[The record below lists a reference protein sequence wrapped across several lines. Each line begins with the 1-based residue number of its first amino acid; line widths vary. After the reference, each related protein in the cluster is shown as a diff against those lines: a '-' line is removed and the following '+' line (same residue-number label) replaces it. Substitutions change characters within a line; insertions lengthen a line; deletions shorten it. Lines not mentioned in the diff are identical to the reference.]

1 MQKGY
6 FGNFPYKAT
15 IPSSQEERVYKNID
29 DVYEE
34 LEKIY
39 DRNAG
44 KGNGLGES
52 LYLYSNFI
60 VDNAYLVDSYYQTI
74 IKEYYYSKVSKTP
87 PYPSVKDTPN
97 DYMDKFI
104 IIDQE
109 TNEIAKE
116 SEKK

>member
-52 LYLYSNFI
+52 LYLY
-60 VDNAYLVDSYYQTI
+60 
-74 IKEYYYSKVSKTP
+74 
-87 PYPSVKDTPN
+87 
-97 DYMDKFI
+97 
-104 IIDQE
+104 
-109 TNEIAKE
+109 
-116 SEKK
+116 